1 MRNLFVM
8 IKNNLNVMILK
19 KPVFFIVSILLPI
32 LIVIFMGKFM
42 YADQVAINI
51 GIAGEDNSLINKL
64 IEDSIENNGSINVI
78 NVEENDIKSK
88 IGEKS
93 IDAAIVLDNDIYSK
107 LFKGETDCVKV
118 IGKEEDSTVD
128 LVKEIISLELNNIN
142 MLIKGSKDESSF
154 YEALENYN
162 KKNMKIE
169 KGILQNQERDNEI
182 SGIFVGFIIMFMF
195 VKATLGANR
204 INNDKYDKVYER
216 FFVSGVKVWQYYL
229 GNIIASLI
237 SILIQIILT
246 LLCLN
251 IFTNVNL
258 GMSNLNMFIVL
269 FLVSI
274 LAVSIGTFCIAIT
287 RNSEEAS
294 ILSNILSMSLLMI
307 GGCFV
312 PIEFF
317 PEFINKISKFL
328 PTRWAMDMVFEF
340 QNGVLV
346 NELWRN
352 IVVILLFSITFFLL
366 AAYKTKFSEKRI
378 NI

>member
-19 KPVFFIVSILLPI
+19 KPAFFIVSILLPI

-142 MLIKGSKDESSF
+142 MLIKGSKDESGF
-154 YEALENYN
+154 YEALESYN

>member
-19 KPVFFIVSILLPI
+19 KPAFFIVSILLPI

>member
-8 IKNNLNVMILK
+8 IKNNLNIMILK

-78 NVEENDIKSK
+78 NVEENDIRSK

-107 LFKGETDCVKV
+107 LSKGETDCVKV

-195 VKATLGANR
+195 VKATLGADR

-287 RNSEEAS
+287 RNSQEAS

>member
-51 GIAGEDNSLINKL
+51 GMAGEDNSLINKL

-287 RNSEEAS
+287 RKSEEAS

>member
-64 IEDSIENNGSINVI
+64 IEDSIENNSSINVI
-78 NVEENDIKSK
+78 NVEENDIRSK

-154 YEALENYN
+154 YEVLENYN

>member
-19 KPVFFIVSILLPI
+19 KPAFFIGSILLPI

-64 IEDSIENNGSINVI
+64 IEGSIENNGSINVI

>member
-19 KPVFFIVSILLPI
+19 KPAFFIGSILLPI

-51 GIAGEDNSLINKL
+51 GIAGEDTNLINKL

-78 NVEENDIKSK
+78 NLEENDIKSK

-107 LFKGETDCVKV
+107 LSKGETDCVKI

-154 YEALENYN
+154 YEALEKYN

-169 KGILQNQERDNEI
+169 KGILQNKERDNEI

-258 GMSNLNMFIVL
+258 GMSSFNMFIVL

-287 RNSEEAS
+287 RNSQEAS

-317 PEFINKISKFL
+317 PESINKISKFL
-328 PTRWAMDMVFEF
+328 PTRWAMDMILEF

-346 NELWRN
+346 SELWRN
-352 IVVILLFSITFFLL
+352 IVVILLFAITFFLL

>member
-8 IKNNLNVMILK
+8 IKNNLNIMILK

-51 GIAGEDNSLINKL
+51 GIAGEDNTLINKL

-107 LFKGETDCVKV
+107 LSKGETDCVKV

-128 LVKEIISLELNNIN
+128 LIKEIISLELNNIN

-195 VKATLGANR
+195 VKATLGADR

-287 RNSEEAS
+287 RNSQEAS
-294 ILSNILSMSLLMI
+294 ILSNILTMSLLMI

-328 PTRWAMDMVFEF
+328 PTRWAMDMIFEF

-346 NELWRN
+346 SELWRN

>member
-8 IKNNLNVMILK
+8 IKNNLKSMILK
-19 KPVFFIVSILLPI
+19 KPTFFIGSILLPI

-42 YADQVAINI
+42 YINQGTINI
-51 GIAGEDNSLINKL
+51 GIAGEDTSLINKV
-64 IEDSIENNGSINVI
+64 IEDSIKNNDSINV
-78 NVEENDIKSK
+78 VSVDENDIKSK

-107 LFKGETDCVKV
+107 LSKGETDCVKI
-118 IGKEEDSTVD
+118 IGKEEDSIVD
-128 LVKEIISLELNNIN
+128 LVKGIISLELNNIN
-142 MLIKGSKDESSF
+142 MLIKGSKDGSSF

-169 KGILQNQERDNEI
+169 KGILQNKERDNEI
-182 SGIFVGFIIMFMF
+182 SRIFVGFIIMFMF
-195 VKATLGANR
+195 FKATLGADR

>member
-8 IKNNLNVMILK
+8 IKNNLNAMILK
-19 KPVFFIVSILLPI
+19 KPAFFIGSILLPI

-51 GIAGEDNSLINKL
+51 GIAGENNSLINKL
-64 IEDSIENNGSINVI
+64 IEDSIENNDSINVV
-78 NVEENDIKSK
+78 NVDENDIKSK

-107 LFKGETDCVKV
+107 LSKGETDCVKV

-128 LVKEIISLELNNIN
+128 LIKEIISLELNNIN

-162 KKNMKIE
+162 KKNTKIE

-195 VKATLGANR
+195 VKATLGADR

-287 RNSEEAS
+287 RNSQEAS

-328 PTRWAMDMVFEF
+328 PTRWAMDMIFEF
-340 QNGVLV
+340 QNGVLAS
-346 NELWRN
+346 ELWRN

>member
-8 IKNNLNVMILK
+8 IKNDLNVMILK
-19 KPVFFIVSILLPI
+19 KPAFFILSILLPI
-32 LIVIFMGKFM
+32 LIVIFMGNFM
-42 YADQVAINI
+42 YTDKVAINI
-51 GIAGEDNSLINKL
+51 GIAGENSSLINKL

-78 NVEENDIKSK
+78 NVEENDIESK

-107 LFKGETDCVKV
+107 LSKGETDCVKV

-195 VKATLGANR
+195 YKATLGAGR

-216 FFVSGVKVWQYYL
+216 FFVSGIKVWQYYL

-237 SILIQIILT
+237 SLLIQIILT

-258 GMSNLNMFIVL
+258 GMSNLNMVIVL

-287 RNSEEAS
+287 RNSQEAS
-294 ILSNILSMSLLMI
+294 ILSNILIMSLLML

-312 PIEFF
+312 PIELF

-328 PTRWAMDMVFEF
+328 PTRWAMDMIFEF
-340 QNGVLV
+340 QNGALV
-346 NELWRN
+346 DELWRN

>member
-8 IKNNLNVMILK
+8 IKNNLNIMILK

-107 LFKGETDCVKV
+107 LFKGEIDCVKV

-287 RNSEEAS
+287 RNSQEAS

-328 PTRWAMDMVFEF
+328 PTRWAMDMIFEF
-340 QNGVLV
+340 QNGVLAS
-346 NELWRN
+346 ELWRN

>member
-8 IKNNLNVMILK
+8 IKNNLNIMILK
-19 KPVFFIVSILLPI
+19 KPAFFIISILAPI
-32 LIVIFMGKFM
+32 LIVTFIGEFM
-42 YADQVAINI
+42 YADQKPINI
-51 GIAGEDNSLINKL
+51 GIVGEDTNLINKV
-64 IEDSIENNGSINVI
+64 IEDSIKNNDSINVV
-78 NVEENDIKSK
+78 NLEENDIRSK

-93 IDAAIVLDNDIYSK
+93 IDVAIVLDNDIYSK
-107 LFKGETDCVKV
+107 LSKGETDCVKI

-128 LVKEIISLELNNIN
+128 LVKGIISLELNNIN

-169 KGILQNQERDNEI
+169 KGILQNKEIDNEI

-195 VKATLGANR
+195 YKATLGAGR

-216 FFVSGVKVWQYYL
+216 FFVSGIKVWQYYL

-237 SILIQIILT
+237 SLLIQIILT

-251 IFTNVNL
+251 IFTNINL

-287 RNSEEAS
+287 KNSQAAS
-294 ILSNILSMSLLMI
+294 ILSNILIMSLSMI

-312 PIEFF
+312 PIELF
-317 PEFINKISKFL
+317 PEFINKISKFF

-340 QNGVLV
+340 QNGALV
-346 NELWRN
+346 SELWRN

>member
-8 IKNNLNVMILK
+8 IKNNLNIMILK

-107 LFKGETDCVKV
+107 LFKGEIDCVKV

>member
-19 KPVFFIVSILLPI
+19 KPAFFIGSILLPI

-42 YADQVAINI
+42 YSDQVAINI

-107 LFKGETDCVKV
+107 LSKGETDCVKI

-128 LVKEIISLELNNIN
+128 LVKEIVSLELNNIN

-169 KGILQNQERDNEI
+169 KGILQNQERNNEI

-195 VKATLGANR
+195 YKATLGAGR

-216 FFVSGVKVWQYYL
+216 FFVSGIKVWQYYL

-237 SILIQIILT
+237 SLLIQIILT

-287 RNSEEAS
+287 RNSQEAS
-294 ILSNILSMSLLMI
+294 ILSNILIMSLLMI

-312 PIEFF
+312 PIELF
-317 PEFINKISKFL
+317 PEFVNKISKFF

-346 NELWRN
+346 SELWRN

>member
-107 LFKGETDCVKV
+107 LSKGESDCVKI

-169 KGILQNQERDNEI
+169 KGILQNQ
-182 SGIFVGFIIMFMF
+182 
-195 VKATLGANR
+195 
-204 INNDKYDKVYER
+204 
-216 FFVSGVKVWQYYL
+216 
-229 GNIIASLI
+229 
-237 SILIQIILT
+237 
-246 LLCLN
+246 
-251 IFTNVNL
+251 
-258 GMSNLNMFIVL
+258 
-269 FLVSI
+269 
-274 LAVSIGTFCIAIT
+274 
-287 RNSEEAS
+287 
-294 ILSNILSMSLLMI
+294 
-307 GGCFV
+307 
-312 PIEFF
+312 
-317 PEFINKISKFL
+317 
-328 PTRWAMDMVFEF
+328 
-340 QNGVLV
+340 
-346 NELWRN
+346 
-352 IVVILLFSITFFLL
+352 
-366 AAYKTKFSEKRI
+366 
-378 NI
+378 

>member
-8 IKNNLNVMILK
+8 IKNNLNIMILK

-107 LFKGETDCVKV
+107 LSKGETDCVKV

-128 LVKEIISLELNNIN
+128 LIKEIISLELNNIN

-287 RNSEEAS
+287 RNSQEAS

-328 PTRWAMDMVFEF
+328 PTRWAMDMIFEF

-346 NELWRN
+346 SELWRN

>member
-64 IEDSIENNGSINVI
+64 IEDSIENNSSINVI
-78 NVEENDIKSK
+78 NVEENDIRSK

>member
-19 KPVFFIVSILLPI
+19 KPAFFIVSILLPI

-107 LFKGETDCVKV
+107 LSKGETDCVKV

-142 MLIKGSKDESSF
+142 ILIKGSKDESSF

-195 VKATLGANR
+195 VKATLGADR

-287 RNSEEAS
+287 RNSQEAS

-328 PTRWAMDMVFEF
+328 PTRWAMDMIFKF
-340 QNGVLV
+340 QNGVLAS
-346 NELWRN
+346 ELWRN

>member
-64 IEDSIENNGSINVI
+64 IEDSIENNSSINVI